1 MEFSNPF
8 DNPQGRFW
16 LLENDQQQV
25 SLWPQACALPPGW
38 RVVAPPQSAH
48 ACEELLAPYGA
59 ALQPGY
65 FARAIDKRG

>member
-25 SLWPQACALPPGW
+25 SLWPEPCALPPGW
-38 RVVAPPQSAH
+38 RVVAQPQSPQM
-48 ACEELLAPYGA
+48 CEAWLKEHWNTLKPTH
-59 ALQPGY
+59 
-65 FARAIDKRG
+65 FARSTDKRG

>member
-16 LLENDQQQV
+16 LLENDQQQL

-38 RVVAPPQSAH
+38 RVVAPPQSKQ
-48 ACEELLAPYGA
+48 ACEAWLAPHGA
-59 ALQPGY
+59 ALQPTR
-65 FARAIDKRG
+65 FAHSDDKRG